1 MSFLRVCGL
10 YLPRSGSV
18 PIQPPLDLVDIALV
32 KVFRA
37 QPFLPAQLFKFLVSD
52 MAGAAAHDGID
63 DLADTLL
70 ARVVVQHLRQHRYFQ
85 SIVPTVDFP
94 VAVPVY
100 AGM

>member
-1 MSFLRVCGL
+1 MYAVSISRGAAE
-10 YLPRSGSV
+10 YRSSRRW
-18 PIQPPLDLVDIALV
+18 ISSISLWS

-37 QPFLPAQLFKFLVSD
+37 QTFLPAQLFKFLVSD

-85 SIVPTVDFP
+85 NIVPGVDFP